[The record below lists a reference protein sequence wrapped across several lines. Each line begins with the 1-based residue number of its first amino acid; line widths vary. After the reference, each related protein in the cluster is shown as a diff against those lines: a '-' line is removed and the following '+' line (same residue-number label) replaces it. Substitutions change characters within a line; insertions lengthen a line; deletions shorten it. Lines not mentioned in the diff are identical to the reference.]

1 MQYLDLCNNRRTLTN
16 MITSS
21 LADIKDSVT
30 MPILTVQV
38 PYFKVISGFW
48 DERVDRILE
57 DKVEIVYVPFWE
69 ICGEKRLF
77 YSSCL
82 LLLGQATQWW
92 ETPVS
97 LLLAG
102 PLQTPSC
109 QHQPFFH
116 NASVGPWPKTSKSN
130 FLTSSSSR
138 KAICVS
144 PATHLWGRI
153 HTRNRSYMS
162 LSAGPFSPSSVFE

>member
-1 MQYLDLCNNRRTLTN
+1 MQYLDLCNNRKTLTN
-16 MITSS
+16 TTTSS
-21 LADIKDSVT
+21 LADTKDSVT

-38 PYFKVISGFW
+38 PYFEVISGFS
-48 DERVDRILE
+48 DETVDRILE
-57 DKVEIVYVPFWE
+57 DKVEIVCVPCWE
-69 ICGEKRLF
+69 ICGEKRLL

-97 LLLAG
+97 LILAG

-109 QHQPFFH
+109 QHWPFFH
-116 NASVGPWPKTSKSN
+116 NASVGPWPKTLKRN

-138 KAICVS
+138 KDY
-144 PATHLWGRI
+144 L
-153 HTRNRSYMS
+153 Y
-162 LSAGPFSPSSVFE
+162 FSSNLPLRKNSH